1 MLCVCFLSLQ
11 LVKVTILLLSIKLM
25 DGTIFYLFF
34 SFIYNGFVAVHVGLH
49 VTSNGSE
56 NVLRLKNICRLPVV
70 NTKVKNPYVER

>member
-34 SFIYNGFVAVHVGLH
+34 SFIYNGFVAVHV
-49 VTSNGSE
+49 TSNGSE